1 MSNLL
6 FMIPK
11 IFLFL
16 EMSKLTPTPFE
27 MSKLAPTAFKMS
39 KLATTPFGM
48 SKIAIRDLE
57 SCCFEIP
64 INTSPKQNTFWDVD
78 FGRNAVWYWDVKIR
92 RTTLWDF
99 ESAFSGLHKNKGFLG
114 RRTGFSQGRVCLIGF
129 RVLRNHHPPVAN
141 DPTSRFGFSTRMT
154 EISTNMF
161 FSRIMMGTWW
171 IDRWAKGKEVKTLR
185 NLI

>member
-11 IFLFL
+11 ILLFL
-16 EMSKLTPTPFE
+16 EMSKLTPTYFE
-27 MSKLAPTAFKMS
+27 MSKLVPTAFKMS
-39 KLATTPFGM
+39 KLATTAFGM
-48 SKIAIRDLE
+48 SKTAIRDLE

-64 INTSPKQNTFWDVD
+64 INTSLKRNTFWDVD
-78 FGRNAVWYWDVKIR
+78 FSRNSVWSWDIKIR
-92 RTTLWDF
+92 RTTFWDV
-99 ESAFSGLHKNKGFLG
+99 ESAFSGLHKNKALLG
-114 RRTGFSQGRVCLIGF
+114 RRGFSQGRVCQIGF

-141 DPTSRFGFSTRMT
+141 DPASRFGFSIRMT

-171 IDRWAKGKEVKTLR
+171 IYWWAKGKEKKTLR